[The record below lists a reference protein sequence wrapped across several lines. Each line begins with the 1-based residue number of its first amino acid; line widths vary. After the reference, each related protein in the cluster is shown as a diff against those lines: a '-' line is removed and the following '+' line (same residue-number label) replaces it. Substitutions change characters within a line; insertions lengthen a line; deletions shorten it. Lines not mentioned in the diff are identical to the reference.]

1 MNYREALAW
10 LYGTQTFGI
19 KLGLDNTRRLMAAAG
34 NPHTRLEFIHVAG
47 TNGKG
52 SVCAMLDSVLR
63 EAGTRCGL
71 YTSPHL
77 VDFRERIRVDGV
89 MIGEEETA
97 SGLTLLREAA
107 ADWDHAP
114 TFFELA
120 TVLAAWWF
128 ERAGAGIVV
137 WETGMGGRL
146 DATNIVM
153 PLVSVITP
161 IGLDHQT
168 WLGDTLAMIAGEKAG
183 IVKRGVPV
191 VCAPQSGEA
200 LGVIEAKAKTKGS
213 HLAVVNKPYGGDVGL
228 IGAHQ
233 QWNAALALAALDAAN
248 LVPDSGTRTRGLA
261 AVNWPARFQ
270 CVGEHLVV
278 DGAHNVA
285 AAHALVDAWRS
296 RFGATKARLVF
307 GALEDKKPEDLLAV
321 LRAIS
326 DEIVLVP
333 VNSTRA
339 ATVTQLKEAATN
351 CGFPAIFE
359 DSLAGALASAPV
371 RPTLVTGSL
380 FLAGEALALLGN
392 LPAPPR
398 TAQ

>member
-34 NPHTRLEFIHVAG
+34 NPHTRLQFIHVAG

-52 SVCAMLDSVLR
+52 SVCAMADSVLR
-63 EAGTRCGL
+63 EAGMRCGL

-77 VDFRERIRVDGV
+77 VDFRERIRVDGA
-89 MIGEEETA
+89 MITEEEAA

-128 ERAGAGIVV
+128 DRVAADIVV

-146 DATNIVM
+146 DATNVVT

-161 IGLDHQT
+161 VGLDHEK
-168 WLGDTLAMIAGEKAG
+168 WLGDTLAAIAAEKAG

-191 VCAPQSGEA
+191 VSAPQSQEV
-200 LGVIEAKAKTKGS
+200 LDVIGAKAETERAR
-213 HLAVVNKPYGGDVGL
+213 LIVVEKPREGDVGL
-228 IGAHQ
+228 VGAHQ
-233 QWNAALALAALDAAN
+233 KWNAALALAALDAAN
-248 LVPDSGTRTRGLA
+248 LVPDDGTRARGLA
-261 AVNWPARFQ
+261 AAKWPARFQ
-270 CVGEHLVV
+270 CIGEHLVV
-278 DGAHNVA
+278 DGAHNVP

-296 RFGATKARLVF
+296 RFGSTKARLVF
-307 GALEDKKPEDLLAV
+307 GALEDKKPEELLAV
-321 LRAIS
+321 LRAVS
-326 DEIVLVP
+326 DEIVFVP
-333 VNSTRA
+333 VNNVRA
-339 ATVTQLKEAATN
+339 APVRQLKEAAAT
-351 CGFPAIFE
+351 CGFSVIDE
-359 DSLAGALASAPV
+359 DTLAGVLAPAPV
-371 RPTLVTGSL
+371 LPTLVTGSL